1 MNIMVIKMN
10 LSHIKYIVE
19 IEKTGSITKA
29 ASNLFMGQ
37 PNLSKAVRELE
48 NEIGTEIFRR
58 TSKGVEPT
66 AEGRKF
72 IAKAKD
78 VLSSVAELEDLYK
91 AKSEPEKRLSVSYI
105 FDFYIA
111 SAVLDF
117 TEYAVGV
124 SCRCRFSSSDNE
136 NILRDTADGI
146 SDIGIVRFPCDKNS
160 HDYAP
165 HDVAAYVLEC
175 EEIGRFAE
183 CAVMSEEN
191 PLAGKKVISREM
203 LADYP
208 RAGGADADICI
219 SDGGILAALKCAPM
233 LYSLLSPVSQK
244 EMKGSGLVFRRLSD
258 PQNDFRD
265 LIVYRKDA
273 ALSDEAEKFIETVRR
288 KFNGE

>member
-1 MNIMVIKMN
+1 MVIKMN

-78 VLSSVAELEDLYK
+78 VLLSVAELEELYK

-117 TEYAVGV
+117 AEYACGV
-124 SCRCRFSSSDNE
+124 SCRCRFSPSDNE
-136 NILRDTADGI
+136 AVLRDTADGI

-160 HDYAP
+160 PDDPP
-165 HDVAAYVLEC
+165 HDVTAYSLEC

-191 PLAGKKVISREM
+191 PLAGRKIIDREM
-203 LADYP
+203 LAEYP
-208 RAGGADADICI
+208 RAGGVDADICI
-219 SDGGILAALKCAPM
+219 SDGEILGALKRVPT
-233 LYSLLSPVSQK
+233 LYALMSPVSHRELK
-244 EMKGSGLVFRRLSD
+244 DIGLVCRRLSD

-265 LIVYRKDA
+265 LVVYRKDA

>member
-1 MNIMVIKMN
+1 MKMN

-48 NEIGTEIFRR
+48 TEIGTEIFRR

-78 VLSSVAELEDLYK
+78 VLSSVAELEELYRT
-91 AKSEPEKRLSVSYI
+91 KSEPEKRLSVSYI
-105 FDFYIA
+105 FDLYIA

-117 TEYAVGV
+117 AEYACGV
-124 SCRCRFSSSDNE
+124 SCRCRFSPSDNE
-136 NILRDTADGI
+136 AVLRDTADGI
-146 SDIGIVRFPCDKNS
+146 SDIGIVRFPCGKNTP
-160 HDYAP
+160 DDPP
-165 HDVAAYVLEC
+165 HDVSGYGLEC
-175 EEIGRFAE
+175 EEIGRFSE

-191 PLAGKKVISREM
+191 PLAGKKVIDREA
-203 LADYP
+203 LAEYP
-208 RAGGADADICI
+208 RAGGADADICVSNGEI
-219 SDGGILAALKCAPM
+219 SGVLKRVPM
-233 LYSLLSPVSQK
+233 LYALMSPASKAVLN
-244 EMKGSGLVFRRLSD
+244 GSGLACRRLSD
-258 PQNDFRD
+258 PQKIMCDYV
-265 LIVYRKDA
+265 VYRKRSE
-273 ALSDEAEKFIETVRR
+273 LSDEAEKLIDTVRR